1 MQQQATIYP
10 SQPPAQ
16 PTMILPLPKQKLAV
30 QPKTTPSG
38 AKGKD
43 TMTIQLTLRD
53 LQILEAVHTARYLET
68 SQIEALFWRET
79 ATGKFGPQKACA
91 RRLRLLHAAGYV
103 RRIERPV
110 LRGKGTQTYVYAL
123 TKKSA
128 HLLVTELGLDPS
140 DMDWQP
146 KSQEENYPFLAHLL
160 ATTDFR
166 IALQK
171 ACPRVGLALEMWLD
185 EKVLRTAGIDY
196 VMLPGPNGELLKTAV
211 IPDAVFMLARGDKR
225 AIFFVEID
233 MGTVSVEPSLWQR
246 KGWAKKVQAYGVYM
260 NSAAYAS
267 RYEDRRARVLT
278 ITTSEKRLKNLK
290 ALAEKADGASLLWF
304 STFAQALDPS
314 QLLTAPIWYPAG
326 SDAPRPLI
334 E

>member
-10 SQPPAQ
+10 SQSPVQPAL
-16 PTMILPLPKQKLAV
+16 ILPLPKQSLV

-38 AKGKD
+38 AKGKEA
-43 TMTIQLTLRD
+43 MTIQLTLRD
-53 LQILEAVHTARYLET
+53 LQILEAVHTARYLGT
-68 SQIEALFWRET
+68 PQIQALFWG
-79 ATGKFGPQKACA
+79 ASPAGKFGPQKACE
-91 RRLRLLHAAGYV
+91 RRLRLLHAAGLV
-103 RRIERPV
+103 RRIEQPIK
-110 LRGKGTQTYVYAL
+110 RGAGTKPYLYAL
-123 TKKSA
+123 AKKGA
-128 HLLVTELGLDPS
+128 DLLVTELGMDPS
-140 DMDWQP
+140 EMEWQP

-171 ACPRVGLALEMWLD
+171 ACSRAGLALEMWLD
-185 EKVLRTAGIDY
+185 EKVLRTEGTDY
-196 VMLPGPNGELLKTAV
+196 VMLTGPNGEMLKTAV

-225 AIFFVEID
+225 ALFFAEID
-233 MGTVSVEPSLWQR
+233 LGTVSVEPSLWAR
-246 KGWAKKVQAYGVYM
+246 KGWAKKVQAYGTYM

-290 ALAEKADGASLLWF
+290 ALAEKADEGNMFWF

-314 QLLTAPIWYPAG
+314 QLLTAPIWQPVG
-326 SDAPRPLI
+326 SDAPRALL